1 MKKILISFSIVTI
14 SGIIL
19 GGLQFTP
26 VSSAPI
32 VYQTLSEED
41 VVNVVVVSDEDEWL
55 DEGVDDPVC
64 LLTDGK
70 YENRAW

>member
-19 GGLQFTP
+19 GGLQFNPPTP
-26 VSSAPI
+26 API
-32 VYQTLSEED
+32 VYQAPPEED
-41 VVNVVVVSDEDEWL
+41 VVDVVVVNDEDEWL
-55 DEGVDDPVC
+55 DEGVDDLAC